1 MQQEFTQAAN
11 PEAQTLLGLTVRIM
25 CLTKALQGYYDEH
38 QARGCTCSL
47 CEKAKIELRK
57 MDSI

>member
-1 MQQEFTQAAN
+1 MPQELTRI
-11 PEAQTLLGLTVRIM
+11 EAQTLRGLTVRIM

-38 QARGCTCSL
+38 QATGCTCSL
-47 CEKAKIELRK
+47 CKQATIELRK